1 MQQNKEFEFGE
12 YKFSSGDVLKT
23 INDEE
28 HIVKSYNN
36 ESQMFTDDKGISRSI
51 YEVTEVV
58 IIDLPVLPPNKPKQE
73 NTSVNSFKERHAA
86 KNGNKAPEEKKNK
99 EDEWEDYDVLIHLGA
114 CAYNSDRLSDKSS
127 KFFQLDWGK
136 SISQK
141 IANADDQWYD
151 RLGNY
156 VVNLFFSGARQR
168 YLIHLYAYDDKELS
182 YEAASLGFKK
192 ISKRF
197 KNASVLIIKNNNCD
211 NEFLQTLINE
221 NFTNGKTI

>member
-36 ESQMFTDDKGISRSI
+36 ESKMFTDDKGVSRSI

-58 IIDLPVLPPNKPKQE
+58 TIDLPMLPPNKPKHE
-73 NTSVNSFKERHAA
+73 NAPVNSFKERHAA
-86 KNGNKAPEEKKNK
+86 KNGNKAPEEKKSK

-114 CAYNSDRLSDKSS
+114 CAYNSDKLSDKSS

-156 VVNLFFSGARQR
+156 IVNLFFSGARQR
-168 YLIHLYAYDDKELS
+168 YLIHLYAYDDKELC